1 MIVDDLLVRG
11 KDDEERDARLKQVLT
26 RAREFNLKFNAKKC
40 KIKQRENPYIGHVL
54 SKDGLKPDPEKIGA
68 VKEMKPPENAKEL
81 KTCLRFIP
89 YLGKF
94 IPHMATECAP
104 LRENYY
110 PWFL

>member
-1 MIVDDLLVRG
+1 MIVDDFLVRG

-40 KIKQRENPYIGHVL
+40 KIKREVPYVGHVL

-68 VKEMKPPENAKEL
+68 VKEMKAPENANEL